1 MMLDTN
7 ICIYLMNSKDEKLLT
22 KFKEHQDDLK
32 ISSITLGELQY
43 GVYHS
48 SRVEQN
54 AIALLNFLAL
64 IEVVNFDD
72 DAALEYGK
80 VRAYIKSIGK
90 PIGPLDMLIAGHALS
105 LGETLVTNNVKEF
118 IRVPNLK
125 IENWV

>member
-72 DAALEYGK
+72 NAALEYGN

>member
-72 DAALEYGK
+72 NAALEYGK

>member
-54 AIALLNFLAL
+54 AIALLKFLAL

-72 DAALEYGK
+72 NAALEYGK